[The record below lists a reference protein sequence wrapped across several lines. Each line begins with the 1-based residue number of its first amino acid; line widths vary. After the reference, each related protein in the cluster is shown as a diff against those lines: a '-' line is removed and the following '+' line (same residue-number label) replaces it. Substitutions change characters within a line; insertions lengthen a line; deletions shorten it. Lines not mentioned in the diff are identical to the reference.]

1 MPRSLLD
8 YGVAF
13 PLRSVFT
20 EPVEVDRRP
29 RRQDEIADPM
39 NQAAGDQIAY
49 GSLDAVALLELHR
62 VARQL
67 TDQLVESQRLRVE
80 IQDFS

>member
-13 PLRSVFT
+13 PLRSVFA

-62 VARQL
+62 VDRQL